1 MPRYNAMLA
10 VLRNTLYMY
19 WYPILFDPESRL
31 NGFGY
36 TDMAAFLSGDQKS
49 IRSMISMGF
58 NWIRWTGTF
67 A

>member
-1 MPRYNAMLA
+1 
-10 VLRNTLYMY
+10 MY

-49 IRSMISMGF
+49 IRSMISMDF